1 MKLLRHLCQMVVRQ
15 PNLFK
20 FRPIVQTSSFVRYK
34 YSRTSGVKGLKGRKI
49 NSEEPDKEDDV
60 DETLTATDL
69 FDHSDY
75 DYIANST
82 MNTTKNILNIQ
93 NVLVLQPFIKWGPR
107 KSATKPELA
116 LQEAEALVRSI
127 PTWTVEHSI
136 KVPLES
142 LDKQS
147 LFGTGKMEELKNV
160 IQGMRRNGKR
170 VSATKSAVNVLL
182 FSTPFSLCLSG
193 DLCVCKQKYAVVP
206 TKTQSGSKFRC
217 SSH

>member
-1 MKLLRHLCQMVVRQ
+1 MKFLRQICQIVVRQ
-15 PNLFK
+15 QNFLKVRSLVEPHH
-20 FRPIVQTSSFVRYK
+20 VRYK
-34 YSRTSGVKGLKGRKI
+34 YSQTSGVKGLKGRKW
-49 NSEEPDKEDDV
+49 NNDEPEKEEQIEESSV
-60 DETLTATDL
+60 DSDL

-93 NVLVLQPFIKWGPR
+93 NVVVLQPYIKWGPR

-147 LFGTGKMEELKNV
+147 LFGRGKMEELKHM
-160 IQGMRRNGKR
+160 IHEMRRNDKK
-170 VSATKSAVNVLL
+170 VSCSDQVYFNCMYLYFDKNSTITVTL
-182 FSTPFSLCLSG
+182 FLCL
-193 DLCVCKQKYAVVP
+193 K
-206 TKTQSGSKFRC
+206 
-217 SSH
+217 SSIEMF